1 MATTE
6 ERRAYQKEYYKRNKE
21 EIQAYQK
28 AYQKAYYQRNKE
40 KVAAQRRERR
50 RRNKENGV

>member
-6 ERRAYQKEYYKRNKE
+6 EKRAYQKEYYKRNKE